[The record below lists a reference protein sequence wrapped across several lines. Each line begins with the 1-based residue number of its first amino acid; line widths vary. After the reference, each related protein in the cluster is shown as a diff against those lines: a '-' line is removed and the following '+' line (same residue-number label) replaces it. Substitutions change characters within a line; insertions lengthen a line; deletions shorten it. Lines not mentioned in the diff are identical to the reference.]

1 MKVKINIYVD
11 EEIKQMLKE
20 YADKNYTS
28 ISGAI
33 TKLIIDKKTS
43 ERKEV
48 D

>member
-11 EEIKQMLKE
+11 EEIKKMLKE

-33 TKLIIDKKTS
+33 TKLIIEQNNIDNKK
-43 ERKEV
+43 
-48 D
+48 

>member
-20 YADKNYTS
+20 YADKNFTS

-33 TKLIIDKKTS
+33 TKLIIEKNNIDNKK
-43 ERKEV
+43 
-48 D
+48 

>member
-33 TKLIIDKKTS
+33 TKLIIEKNNIDNKK
-43 ERKEV
+43 
-48 D
+48 

>member
-20 YADKNYTS
+20 YADKNYTT

-33 TKLIIDKKTS
+33 TKLIIEQNIDNKK
-43 ERKEV
+43 
-48 D
+48 